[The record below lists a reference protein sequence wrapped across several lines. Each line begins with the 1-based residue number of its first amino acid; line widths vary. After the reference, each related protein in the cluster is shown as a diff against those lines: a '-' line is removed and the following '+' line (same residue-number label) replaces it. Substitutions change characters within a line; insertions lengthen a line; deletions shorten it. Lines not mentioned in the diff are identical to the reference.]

1 MPEIQIIGG
10 IELIDED
17 KKKIEEFEKVLE
29 NLDRQKISVNLI
41 IKTLLGK
48 DIDDEMIEYIR
59 IALESNEDG
68 FTMKDIVIGV
78 LNLNKW
84 REDNC

>member
-84 REDNC
+84 REENC

>member
-1 MPEIQIIGG
+1 M
-10 IELIDED
+10 IDED

-84 REDNC
+84 REENC

>member
-1 MPEIQIIGG
+1 MPEIQLIGG

-48 DIDDEMIEYIR
+48 DIDDEIIEYIR

-84 REDNC
+84 REENC

>member
-1 MPEIQIIGG
+1 LPEIQIIGG

-84 REDNC
+84 REENC

>member
-29 NLDRQKISVNLI
+29 HLDRQKISVNLI

-84 REDNC
+84 REENC

>member
-17 KKKIEEFEKVLE
+17 NKKIEEFEKVLE
-29 NLDRQKISVNLI
+29 KLDTQQISVDLI

-84 REDNC
+84 REENC

>member
-17 KKKIEEFEKVLE
+17 NKKIEEFEKVLE
-29 NLDRQKISVNLI
+29 KLDKQQISVDLI

-59 IALESNEDG
+59 TALESNEDG

-84 REDNC
+84 REENC

>member
-1 MPEIQIIGG
+1 
-10 IELIDED
+10 LIDED

-84 REDNC
+84 REENC

>member
-1 MPEIQIIGG
+1 LPEIQINGG
-10 IELIDED
+10 VELIDENR
-17 KKKIEEFEKVLE
+17 KEIEAFEKVLE
-29 NLDRQKISVNLI
+29 KLDKKQISVDLI
-41 IKTLLGK
+41 IQTLLGK

-78 LNLNKW
+78 LDLNKW